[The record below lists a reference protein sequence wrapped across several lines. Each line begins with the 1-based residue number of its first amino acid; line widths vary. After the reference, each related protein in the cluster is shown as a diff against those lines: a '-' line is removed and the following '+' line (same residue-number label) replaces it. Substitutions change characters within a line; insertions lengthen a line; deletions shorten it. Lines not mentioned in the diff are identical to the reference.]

1 MEQTPDSL
9 NGRTRFQHLAQQVS
23 PTAKHLH
30 PPETP
35 LDLDQQ
41 QCLFSL
47 LIQIQW
53 AFRWVEMFGCWR
65 CPLSQV
71 LKPCPS
77 VKRVRCLFHS
87 AQFDWSRLRVRS

>member
-9 NGRTRFQHLAQQVS
+9 NGRTRFQHLAQWAS

-30 PPETP
+30 PPESP

-41 QCLFSL
+41 RKKALL

-53 AFRWVEMFGCWR
+53 GFRWVEMFGCWR
-65 CPLSQV
+65 HLLSQV

-87 AQFDWSRLRVRS
+87 AQFNWSRLRVRS